1 MKNGKYVGR
10 CAPCK
15 VASSMICSLMIRY
28 VSGKIPHH
36 FPLPLLRTDLKIN
49 RYNVSNLR
57 LKQKADQTY
66 LFVRNPYARLL
77 SGFLDKIVRPDSQMR
92 LEFPIKDFKA
102 TPDSFRTFVKN
113 LTDHPRVGNRYARSH
128 LLPIMNNTQ
137 SKCIFQASH
146 VLKLEDM
153 HSWYGN
159 FVSKHDMFDAV
170 NDPKWPGGCWWH
182 PKNAT
187 CEGVLFPNN
196 AVKSVSCIEK
206 INYHTTG
213 SCRMIHD
220 YYDDETREKVFQY
233 AQADFAT
240 FEYDR

>member
-1 MKNGKYVGR
+1 MKNGQYVEM

-28 VSGKIPHH
+28 VSGQIPRH
-36 FPLPLLRTDLKIN
+36 FPLPWPITDLKLN

-77 SGFLDKIVRPDSQMR
+77 SGFLDKIVRPDSQMK
-92 LEFPIKDFKA
+92 LAFPTKNLFKA
-102 TPDSFRTFVKN
+102 TPDSFRTFVQN
-113 LTDHPRVGNRYARSH
+113 LTDHPQVGNRYARSH
-128 LLPIMNNTQ
+128 FLPIMNITH
-137 SKCIFQASH
+137 SKCIFQATR

-159 FVSKHDMFDAV
+159 FVSKYDMFDAV
-170 NDPKWPGGCWWH
+170 NDPKWPGKCWWH

-187 CEGVLFPNN
+187 CKTVFSPNHVVN
-196 AVKSVSCIEK
+196 AASCTEK
-206 INYHTTG
+206 TNYHTTG

-220 YYDDETREKVFQY
+220 YYDDETREKVFKY
-233 AQADFAT
+233 AQVVFT
-240 FEYDR
+240 